1 VPLFEIYRKHLR
13 VEPREV
19 GKPLLDM
26 GEKFVTVG
34 SYSVT
39 IPPVDNV
46 PGELAAALDILPPLV
61 VISGG
66 FGIVVVDHDT
76 KHPILHLVPFQEA
89 IDGVLFGLVQL
100 KNNLV
105 QEVGPVL
112 PCNPIRGLQEVVVI
126 AGEVSV

>member
-19 GKPLLDM
+19 GQALLDM

-34 SYSVT
+34 SYAVT

-66 FGIVVVDHDT
+66 FRIVVVDHDPQ
-76 KHPILHLVPFQEA
+76 HPVLHLVPFQEA
-89 IDGVLFGLVQL
+89 VDGVLFGLVEL
-100 KNNLV
+100 KDNLV
-105 QEVGPVL
+105 K
-112 PCNPIRGLQEVVVI
+112 
-126 AGEVSV
+126 

>member
-34 SYSVT
+34 SYAVT

-46 PGELAAALDILPPLV
+46 PRELAAALDILPPLV
-61 VISGG
+61 MISGG
-66 FGIVVVDHDT
+66 FRIVVVDHD
-76 KHPILHLVPFQEA
+76 PQDPVLHLVPFQKA
-89 IDGVLFGLVQL
+89 VDCVLFGLVQL
-100 KNNLV
+100 KDNLV
-105 QEVGPVL
+105 K
-112 PCNPIRGLQEVVVI
+112 
-126 AGEVSV
+126 